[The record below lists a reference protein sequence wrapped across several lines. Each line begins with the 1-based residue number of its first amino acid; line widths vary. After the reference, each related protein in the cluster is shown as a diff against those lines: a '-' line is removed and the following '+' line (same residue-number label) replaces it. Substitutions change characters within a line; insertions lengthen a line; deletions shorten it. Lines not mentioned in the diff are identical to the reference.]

1 MTIWITQWLFSRKT
15 QKEPEMAE
23 VKDIVTDELVKT
35 ALKSDAV
42 TTAVKTQIK
51 AALDTEIDAAVDTAL
66 ADILGVDDDSK
77 EVAQQ

>member
-1 MTIWITQWLFSRKT
+1 MWIKDWLFSRKT

-23 VKDIVTDELVKT
+23 VKDIVTDALVKN

-51 AALDTEIDAAVDTAL
+51 SDLDTQIDAAVDTAL
-66 ADILGVDDDSK
+66 ADILGVDDDK